1 MTAWL
6 YTGPEISHAQAQFFL
21 QPSAKA
27 CSSGRQRSAHDC
39 FDDLSRSTDGAGAAG
54 YDCEQIARSIG
65 CQSCQ
70 ELWQV
75 AAGWDLSQ
83 GRNGED
89 SPGQGREQ
97 LESSA
102 PWPEIP

>member
-1 MTAWL
+1 MLDA
-6 YTGPEISHAQAQFFL
+6 
-21 QPSAKA
+21 
-27 CSSGRQRSAHDC
+27 SSGRQRSAHDR

-70 ELWQV
+70 EPWQV
-75 AAGWDLSQ
+75 TAGWDLSQ

-89 SPGQGREQ
+89 SR
-97 LESSA
+97 ESSA

>member
-1 MTAWL
+1 MLDA
-6 YTGPEISHAQAQFFL
+6 
-21 QPSAKA
+21 
-27 CSSGRQRSAHDC
+27 SSGRQRSAHDC

-70 ELWQV
+70 EPWQV

-97 LESSA
+97 RTLARNPLKEMPPHA
-102 PWPEIP
+102 PVPPTSI